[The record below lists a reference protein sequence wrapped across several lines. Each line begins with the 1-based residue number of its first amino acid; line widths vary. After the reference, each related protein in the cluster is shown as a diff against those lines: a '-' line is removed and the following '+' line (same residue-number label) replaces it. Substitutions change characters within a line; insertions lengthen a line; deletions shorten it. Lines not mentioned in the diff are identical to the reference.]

1 MCLAFLFILS
11 IIIMIIFVNRMIEW
25 IKKENPNLF
34 RRSFASKPR
43 LTENMVQKKYLK
55 LKWIQFCVLFDSKTQ
70 VYTIFSLKRHSLVRC
85 LAYLCTN
92 SKFGQQ
98 IEFYDDTLN
107 STVVFIL
114 YATCLLAEIVMGA
127 LTLTCDMCTVCTA
140 H

>member
-1 MCLAFLFILS
+1 M
-11 IIIMIIFVNRMIEW
+11 
-25 IKKENPNLF
+25 K
-34 RRSFASKPR
+34 
-43 LTENMVQKKYLK
+43 
-55 LKWIQFCVLFDSKTQ
+55 FCILFDSKTQ
-70 VYTIFSLKRHSLVRC
+70 VYTIFSLKRHNLVRC
-85 LAYLCTN
+85 QAYLCTI

-114 YATCLLAEIVMGA
+114 NATCLLAEIVMGA